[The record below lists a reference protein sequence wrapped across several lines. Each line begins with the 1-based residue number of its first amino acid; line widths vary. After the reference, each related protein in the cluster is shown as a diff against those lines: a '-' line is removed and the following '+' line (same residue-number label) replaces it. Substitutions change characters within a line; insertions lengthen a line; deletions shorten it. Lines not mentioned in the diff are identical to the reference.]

1 MKKYENIKARFL
13 TAVVANSEGEIF
25 ELDGYAAVG
34 MAGKLQVPLSV
45 EETVPLPYGTELM
58 FLPDRNP
65 IVYNLLTRKIESL
78 AENPYRP
85 GETIC
90 PVAAFNSPGFIITY
104 VSAFKEQ
111 RNPVGLP
118 LFSYGAV
125 GWHQKGFRSA
135 AICVDKERRQDLR
148 LMPIQKVEAGIH
160 RMQQRLPANRL
171 REHLENCAMTY
182 GCPAAKNFFLGR
194 YEAPLPTATTCN
206 ARCVGCIS
214 LQGEGIVSNC
224 QERIKFTPQ
233 PEEISALALE
243 HIRNAKHPILS
254 FGQGCEGDPLLAADV
269 IGPAIQSIRARTD
282 KGTINMNTNGSRPD
296 TLLKLFNIGLDS
308 VRVSMNSVRENCY
321 TGYFRPRTYRFADVV
336 ESIDLAKRMGKFVS
350 INYLNCPGFT
360 DSPEEIHALVS
371 FLNSHPVDLIQ
382 WRNLNIDPVKYI
394 RLMNKISNNSHPLGI
409 KMVLGKI
416 KTQFPKLKY
425 GYFNPPKET
434 FYEMV

>member
-1 MKKYENIKARFL
+1 MKKSENKKARFL
-13 TAVVANSEGEIF
+13 TAVVANSEGETF

-34 MAGKLQVPLSV
+34 MAGKLRVPLAV
-45 EETVPLPYGTELM
+45 EETIPLPYGTELM

-65 IVYNLLTRKIESL
+65 IMYNLLTHKIETL

-85 GETIC
+85 GETIF

-104 VSAFKEQ
+104 VSAYKEN
-111 RNPVGLP
+111 RTPVQLP

-125 GWHQKGFRSA
+125 GWHQNRFRSA
-135 AICVDKERRQDLR
+135 AICVDRERRQDLR
-148 LMPIQKVEAGIH
+148 LMPIQKIEAGIH
-160 RMQQRLPANRL
+160 RMQQRFPANRL
-171 REHLENCAMTY
+171 REHLENCALTY

-194 YEAPLPTATTCN
+194 YEAPLPTATSCN

-214 LQGEGIVSNC
+214 LQGEGNISNC

-243 HIRNAKHPILS
+243 HIRNVKNGIIS
-254 FGQGCEGDPLLAADV
+254 FGQGCEGDPLLTADV
-269 IGPAIQSIRARTD
+269 IAPAIQSIRARTD

-296 TLLKLFNIGLDS
+296 LLFKLFNAGLDS
-308 VRVSMNSVRENCY
+308 IRVSMNSVRENCY
-321 TGYFRPRTYRFADVV
+321 TGYFRPKTYRFADVV
-336 ESIDLAKRMGKFVS
+336 ESIDLAKRLGRFVS

-360 DSPEEIHALVS
+360 DSPEEIHALIA
-371 FLNSHPVDLIQ
+371 FLKSHQVDLIQ
-382 WRNLNIDPVKYI
+382 WINLNIDPIKYL
-394 RLMNKISNNSHPLGI
+394 RLMNKISNHSRPIGI
-409 KMVLGKI
+409 KMVLEKI

>member
-1 MKKYENIKARFL
+1 MKKSENKKTRFL
-13 TAVVANSEGEIF
+13 TAIVANAEGEIF

-45 EETVPLPYGTELM
+45 EETTPLPYGTELM

-65 IVYNLLTRKIESL
+65 IMYNLLTRKIETLS
-78 AENPYRP
+78 ENPYKP
-85 GETIC
+85 GKKIF

-104 VSAFKEQ
+104 VSAFKEK

-135 AICVDKERRQDLR
+135 AICVDRERRQDLR
-148 LMPIQKVEAGIH
+148 LMPIQKVEAGIR

-171 REHLENCAMTY
+171 RKHLENCAVTY

-194 YEAPLPTATTCN
+194 YEAPLPTATACN

-214 LQGEGIVSNC
+214 LQGEGNISTC

-243 HIRNAKHPILS
+243 HIRSVKHAILS
-254 FGQGCEGDPLLAADV
+254 FGQGCEGDPLLAAEV
-269 IGPAIQSIRARTD
+269 IAPAIQSIRARTD
-282 KGTINMNTNGSRPD
+282 KGTLNMNTNGSRPEI
-296 TLLKLFNIGLDS
+296 LVKLFNAGLDS
-308 VRVSMNSVRENCY
+308 IRVSMNSVRKNCY
-321 TGYFRPRTYRFADVV
+321 TGYFRPRSYRFADVV
-336 ESIDLAKRMGKFVS
+336 ESIDLAKRMGRFVS

-360 DSPEEIHALVS
+360 DSPEELHALIS
-371 FLNSHPVDLIQ
+371 FLKNHPVDLIQ
-382 WRNLNIDPVKYI
+382 WRNLNIDPIKYL
-394 RLMNKISNNSHPLGI
+394 RLMNKISIHSRSIGI
-409 KMVLGKI
+409 KMVLDKI

-434 FYEMV
+434 FNEMV

>member
-1 MKKYENIKARFL
+1 MKKSENKKTRFL
-13 TAVVANSEGEIF
+13 TAIVANPEGEIF

-45 EETVPLPYGTELM
+45 EETTPLPYGTELM

-65 IVYNLLTRKIESL
+65 IMYNLLTRKIETLS
-78 AENPYRP
+78 ENPYKP
-85 GETIC
+85 GEKIF

-104 VSAFKEQ
+104 VSAFKEK

-125 GWHQKGFRSA
+125 GWYQKGFRSA
-135 AICVDKERRQDLR
+135 AICVDRERRQDLR
-148 LMPIQKVEAGIH
+148 LMPIQKVEAGIR

-171 REHLENCAMTY
+171 RKHLENCAVTY

-194 YEAPLPTATTCN
+194 YEAPLPTATACN

-214 LQGEGIVSNC
+214 LQGEGNISTC

-243 HIRNAKHPILS
+243 HIRSVKHAILS
-254 FGQGCEGDPLLAADV
+254 FGQGCEGDPLLAAEV
-269 IGPAIQSIRARTD
+269 IAPAIQSIRARTD
-282 KGTINMNTNGSRPD
+282 KGTLNMNTNGSRPEI
-296 TLLKLFNIGLDS
+296 LVKLFNAGLDS
-308 VRVSMNSVRENCY
+308 IRVSMNSVRKNCY
-321 TGYFRPRTYRFADVV
+321 TGYFRPRSYRFADVV
-336 ESIDLAKRMGKFVS
+336 ESIDLAKRMGRFVS

-360 DSPEEIHALVS
+360 DSPEELHALIS
-371 FLNSHPVDLIQ
+371 FLKNHPVDLIQ
-382 WRNLNIDPVKYI
+382 WRNLNIDPIKYL
-394 RLMNKISNNSHPLGI
+394 RLMNKISIHSRSIGI
-409 KMVLGKI
+409 KMVLDKI

-434 FYEMV
+434 FNEMV